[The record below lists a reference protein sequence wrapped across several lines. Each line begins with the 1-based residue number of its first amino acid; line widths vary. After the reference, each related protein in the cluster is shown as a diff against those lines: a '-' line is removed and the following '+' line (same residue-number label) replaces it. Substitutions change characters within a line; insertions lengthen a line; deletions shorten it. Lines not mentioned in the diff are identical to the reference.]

1 MLLGVVSAVDV
12 GRLGLR
18 VTVLHGLQ
26 VFRADPARGWEVPPM
41 VNLAPIET
49 GTRLAVW
56 LSRGMTAGYVVRDV
70 QAV

>member
-1 MLLGVVSAVDV
+1 
-12 GRLGLR
+12 
-18 VTVLHGLQ
+18 
-26 VFRADPARGWEVPPM
+26 M

-56 LSRGMTAGYVVRDV
+56 LSRGMTGGYVVRDV